1 MKNWPSVRIMVALV
15 AVLALF
21 AASCGDDDS
30 TTTTTEAAATTQ
42 ATEAPT
48 TTVETFDVNAAV
60 TAYAAAIPEGF
71 NAVGDITAFKDAVDA
86 SGALLIDV
94 REVAEYEEGHLPGAI
109 NIPLRTLADN
119 LDKIP
124 ADRQVFIYCKSG
136 HRAGMGLSSLGMLGY
151 GNVTAFPPGYAGWT
165 AAGEV
170 VSTEVPTAEI
180 YTVPEIP
187 GEMLA
192 AVGGFLSTIP
202 EGWLS
207 AGDVSTVN
215 DAIDAGAQML
225 DVRTA
230 DEYAA
235 GHIPGALGIPLREIG
250 VRFNE
255 IPTDAQVI
263 SYCKSGHRQAMSVP
277 IIHVLGNSGTKG
289 FPASY
294 NGWTEASQPVETA

>member
-1 MKNWPSVRIMVALV
+1 
-15 AVLALF
+15 
-21 AASCGDDDS
+21 
-30 TTTTTEAAATTQ
+30 
-42 ATEAPT
+42 
-48 TTVETFDVNAAV
+48 
-60 TAYAAAIPEGF
+60 
-71 NAVGDITAFKDAVDA
+71 
-86 SGALLIDV
+86 
-94 REVAEYEEGHLPGAI
+94 
-109 NIPLRTLADN
+109 
-119 LDKIP
+119 
-124 ADRQVFIYCKSG
+124 
-136 HRAGMGLSSLGMLGY
+136 MGLSSLGMLGY

-180 YTVPEIP
+180 HTVPEIP
-187 GEMLA
+187 REMLA